1 MMQAK
6 EQSMNTPDNPG
17 ASGDVGKD
25 PVRWAENNRHLSIL
39 AQAVYQG
46 WELPEEASRRLPAD
60 LQAIVDDPNTSSR
73 DRIRALECLAA
84 LRKDR
89 IDAALQLDRI
99 RRLDAG
105 NATERIEVA
114 KVVTDEQL
122 AAVARVLAASAL
134 PAPCPEPSLKPKRKR
149 K

>member
-1 MMQAK
+1 MTFVP
-6 EQSMNTPDNPG
+6 SG
-17 ASGDVGKD
+17 ASGDLGKD
-25 PVRWAENNRHLSIL
+25 PVRAAENNRHLSVL
-39 AQAVYQG
+39 ADAVYKG

-89 IDAALQLDRI
+89 IDAAIQLDRI

-114 KVVTDEQL
+114 KIVTDEQL

-134 PAPCPEPSLKPKRKR
+134 PAPCPEPSPKPKRKR